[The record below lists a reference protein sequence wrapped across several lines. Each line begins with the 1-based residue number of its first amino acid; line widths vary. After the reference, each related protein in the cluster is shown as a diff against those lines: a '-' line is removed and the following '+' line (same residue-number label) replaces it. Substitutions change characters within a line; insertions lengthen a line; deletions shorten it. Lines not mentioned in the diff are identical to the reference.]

1 MEIIYNSKNQRNNL
15 FSSIRGGK
23 STCEI
28 LGELEKDLLSQMAQ
42 ALTLVYGGETKS
54 RRGMIA

>member
-1 MEIIYNSKNQRNNL
+1 MEIIHNSKNERNNL
-15 FSSIRGGK
+15 FTSLRGGK

-28 LGELEKDLLSQMAQ
+28 LGEIEKDLLGQMAQ
-42 ALTLVYGGETKS
+42 ALTIVYGGETKS